1 MRRTALLVI
10 CLSMLIALAGCGQ
23 SQISTESVPEDFS
36 FSLTWG
42 CYGISSY
49 NSATGEL
56 IKTTD
61 ATNPSDYVTNYT
73 LSVEEKSKIYDMISS
88 LNLYSYPD
96 SYNPNEGVFSDP
108 SMTLVLTIHLNGTDK
123 TVRAENIAT
132 SFVSKSKKGRSFL
145 TTCKNISEMLTGT
158 KEWKALP
165 DYEHL
170 YA

>member
-1 MRRTALLVI
+1 MRKIALFVI
-10 CLSMLIALAGCGQ
+10 FLFMLIALAGCGQ
-23 SQISTESVPEDFS
+23 SRTPAGSVPEDFS

-49 NSATGEL
+49 HSETGEL

-61 ATNPSDYVTNYT
+61 ATNPSDYVTYYT
-73 LSVEEKSKIYDMISS
+73 LSAEEKSKIYAMISS

-96 SYNPNEGVFSDP
+96 AYNPNEGVFSEP
-108 SMTLVLTIHLNGTDK
+108 SMTLVLTIHMNGTEK

-132 SFVSKSKKGRSFL
+132 SFTSKNKKGRSFL
-145 TTCKNISEMLTGT
+145 TTCKNISEMLTET